1 MLMVSK
7 TLTTF
12 AIRPK
17 EVDVGDP
24 AARAASDRVKS
35 GTDEW
40 KSKKKKL
47 KKWTKEAKKWI
58 QRTYNVSILFN
69 NIKSY

>member
-1 MLMVSK
+1 MAEAVMLMVSK

-35 GTDEW
+35 GTDE
-40 KSKKKKL
+40 
-47 KKWTKEAKKWI
+47 
-58 QRTYNVSILFN
+58 
-69 NIKSY
+69 